1 MSNKYWVW
9 LSSIN
14 NLSLDII
21 YKLLER
27 YKEPEKIWYLDKKDL
42 ERLDINKENINKI
55 LDIYYKQNIDNI
67 MFYIK
72 KNNIKVISIND
83 KEYPESLKRIY
94 DPPIVLYANG
104 NLNLLNNKSIAIVG
118 CRLCSVYGK
127 IITKKLAYNL
137 SEKNITIISGMA
149 RGIDSYAHIGA
160 LEAKGLYVYLLG
172 SGIDV
177 IYPKENERLY
187 YEIIRNNGLILSEYI
202 VGTKPIPIN
211 FPRRN
216 RIISALSNGVL
227 VTEAKIRSGSFITV
241 DFALEQGKEIFS
253 VPGNI
258 NSANSEGT
266 NSLIK
271 QGAKLVTCVEDILDE
286 IIL

>member
-160 LEAKGLYVYLLG
+160 LEAKGSTIAVLG

-241 DFALEQGKEIFS
+241 DFALEQGKDIFA

-258 NSANSEGT
+258 NSINSEGT

>member
-55 LDIYYKQNIDNI
+55 LDIYYKQNIDNV

-127 IITKKLAYNL
+127 IITEKLAYNL

-149 RGIDSYAHIGA
+149 RGIDTYAHIGA
-160 LEAKGLYVYLLG
+160 LEAKGRTIAVLG

-286 IIL
+286 LIL

>member
-55 LDIYYKQNIDNI
+55 LDIYYKQNIDNV

-127 IITKKLAYNL
+127 IITKKLAYN
-137 SEKNITIISGMA
+137 I
-149 RGIDSYAHIGA
+149 
-160 LEAKGLYVYLLG
+160 
-172 SGIDV
+172 
-177 IYPKENERLY
+177 
-187 YEIIRNNGLILSEYI
+187 
-202 VGTKPIPIN
+202 
-211 FPRRN
+211 
-216 RIISALSNGVL
+216 
-227 VTEAKIRSGSFITV
+227 
-241 DFALEQGKEIFS
+241 
-253 VPGNI
+253 
-258 NSANSEGT
+258 
-266 NSLIK
+266 
-271 QGAKLVTCVEDILDE
+271 
-286 IIL
+286 